1 MSVVGQFND
10 ATHKTLNHQGHEVSR
25 RLVVSGVSFVYLRG
39 LCGSGFRK
47 LTTIQQSGGV
57 ANA

>member
-39 LCGSGFRK
+39 LCG
-47 LTTIQQSGGV
+47 
-57 ANA
+57 